1 MAKIMIKLT
10 KQYAPFWKHGESA
23 RSMAADRLVACAVL
37 LVLPVVRYGFRPLL
51 MTLAVMLTAVL
62 TEMLMCL
69 FLRREVRVADLDSLV
84 IGAMIALL
92 MPVNVA
98 YYVPAFAAVFAV
110 AVAKMPF
117 GGTGHAPFEPAAAGV
132 AFSVLCFPSLVFAYC
147 SPAAGR
153 LDLNIFVGAEAAMS
167 QSPAAMLR
175 AGARPVL
182 LLSEMFT
189 GNVAAPVG
197 AATVVVVAAAALFL
211 YFRHAARWEITVCFM
226 GAAALVAALFP
237 RISTGRADSVII
249 ELSAG
254 SLAFCAAFLATNT
267 ANAPKLPL
275 ARCFY
280 GFLGGLVTMLF
291 RYFGAYE
298 QGAVFAILLVN
309 TTAAPLDRLAWK
321 LTGEERKNDDG
332 EKRSNLA
339 NKPA

>member
-1 MAKIMIKLT
+1 MIKLT
-10 KQYAPFWKHGESA
+10 EHHAPFLRHGESA
-23 RSMAADRLVACAVL
+23 RSMAVGRLIACAVL
-37 LVLPVVRYGFRPLL
+37 LVLPVVRYGLRPLL
-51 MTLAVMLTAVL
+51 MTAAVMLTAAL

-92 MPVNVA
+92 MPVNAA
-98 YYVPAFAAVFAV
+98 YYIPAFAAVFAV

-117 GGTGHAPFEPAAAGV
+117 GGTGHAPFEPVAAGV
-132 AFSVLCFPSLVFAYC
+132 AFSTLCFPTLIFDYC

-153 LDLNIFVGAEAAMS
+153 LDLNIFAAAEAAAA

-197 AATVVVVAAAALFL
+197 ASTVVVVAAAALFL

-237 RISTGRADSVII
+237 RITTGRADSVVI

-275 ARCFY
+275 ARCLY
-280 GFLGGLVTMLF
+280 GFFGGLFTMLF

-309 TTAAPLDRLAWK
+309 TTAAPLDRLVWK

-332 EKRSNLA
+332 KEQTG
-339 NKPA
+339 PAEGSAR

>member
-1 MAKIMIKLT
+1 MIKLT
-10 KQYAPFWKHGESA
+10 ERRAPFWREGESA
-23 RSMAADRLVACAVL
+23 RSMTADRLIACAVL
-37 LVLPVVRYGFRPLL
+37 LVLPVVRYGARPLL

-69 FLRREVRVADLDSLV
+69 FLHREVRVADMDSLA

-98 YYVPAFAAVFAV
+98 YYVPAAAAIFAV

-117 GGTGHAPFEPAAAGV
+117 GGTGHAPFEPVAAGV
-132 AFSVLCFPSLVFAYC
+132 AFSTLCFPALLFSYC
-147 SPAAGR
+147 SPAAGK
-153 LDLNIFVGAEAAMS
+153 LSLNIFTSATANTA

-189 GNVAAPVG
+189 GSVAGPIG
-197 AATVVVVAAAALFL
+197 ATTVVVVAAAALFL

-226 GAAALVAALFP
+226 GAAALIAAMFP
-237 RISTGRADSVII
+237 RISTGRFDAVII

-254 SLAFCAAFLATNT
+254 SLAFCAAFLATNS

-280 GFLGGLVTMLF
+280 GFLGGLITMLF

-298 QGAVFAILLVN
+298 QGAVFAILLINAV
-309 TTAAPLDRLAWK
+309 AGPLDRLAWK
-321 LTGEERKNDDG
+321 LTGEERNTDEDDEQTDAAG
-332 EKRSNLA
+332 QSA
-339 NKPA
+339 Q